1 MDEAAERRAL
11 TGLRGAAAL
20 YVALYHLFRSV
31 YGDAPALGVPW
42 LGGFMLRGYFA
53 VDLFFVLSG
62 FVMAM
67 AYGGWFAG
75 AWSARTYLAFVARR
89 IARLWPLHAAV
100 LCALLAAQAAS
111 GTWRVWPRLIAA
123 NLLLVQAWGVSV
135 SLNVPS
141 WSVSTELAAYLLF
154 PLLSAV
160 ALRGG
165 PARRL
170 VALLAAA
177 VALAAVAH
185 LAPEGGAERHGQL
198 DIYANYSVL
207 PLLRCL
213 AGFTVGLL
221 AYGVAGAWPFRPWHT
236 ASALAALLAGLAA
249 GLDDLALYPLLP
261 VLVAALAAGRGR
273 VARVLAAPPLHWLGR
288 VSYALY
294 LVHVPVLDA
303 TRAVA
308 GADWPSLRAGWPG
321 AVLAGLLAL
330 SLGVAWVAHRAVEV
344 PGRRGLRAL
353 ASRAGLRHGHMRAA
367 GSGGA

>member
-1 MDEAAERRAL
+1 MDEAAERKGL

-31 YGDAPALGVPW
+31 YGDAPSLGVPL
-42 LGGFMLRGYFA
+42 LGGFVLRGYFA

-75 AWSARTYLAFVARR
+75 GWSARTYLAFVARR

-100 LCALLAAQAAS
+100 LCALLAAHAAS
-111 GTWRVWPRLIAA
+111 GLWRVWPRLIAA
-123 NLLLVQAWGVSV
+123 NALLVQAWGLSV

-141 WSVSTELAAYLLF
+141 WSISTEFAAYLLF

-160 ALRGG
+160 AVRGG
-165 PARRL
+165 PAPRLAALL
-170 VALLAAA
+170 VAA
-177 VALAAVAH
+177 VTLAAVVH

-221 AYGVAGAWPFRPWHT
+221 AYGAAGAWPFRPWHAAC
-236 ASALAALLAGLAA
+236 ASAALLAGLAA

-261 VLVAALAAGRGR
+261 VLVAALASGRGGI
-273 VARVLAAPPLHWLGR
+273 ARWLAGPPLHWLGR

-303 TRAVA
+303 VRAVA
-308 GADWPSLRAGWPG
+308 GERWPALRAGWPG
-321 AVLAGLLAL
+321 ASLIGLLAL
-330 SLGVAWVAHRAVEV
+330 SLGVAWLAHRAVEI

-353 ASRAGLRHGHMRAA
+353 AARAGLGHVRAA
-367 GSGGA
+367 KDGVA